1 MAIPSV
7 LTFGVAGLPEVKP
20 GDSLGELIVGAVR
33 RNNIRVVE
41 RDVFVVTQKVVSKAE
56 GRMVGLG
63 SVEPSAR
70 AREFAAELKKD
81 PRLLEVILR
90 ESKRV
95 VRKAQGV
102 LIVETRHG
110 YVCAN
115 GGVDTSNA
123 PDGVVTLLPE
133 DPDESALQLQVHLQR
148 EFGVRLAV
156 VLSDTFGRPWREG
169 VVNVAVGVA
178 GLAPL
183 LDYRGRLDTYGR
195 KLQVT
200 VVAVADELAAAA
212 ELVMRKTESVPVA
225 IVRGYD
231 YEEAAGWGR
240 DLVRPA
246 ERDLFR

>member
-7 LTFGVAGLPEVKP
+7 LTFGVPGLPEVKP

-56 GRMVGLG
+56 GRMVGLD

-115 GGVDTSNA
+115 AGVDTSNA

-133 DPDESALQLQVHLQR
+133 DPDESALRLQVYLQR